1 MEYQAN
7 SRVVREKM
15 DRLKARQGARRLIIA
30 TPWRSKRPVAIFSS
44 YPTKGLGRIT
54 GRTKANC
61 GTYLQLVFG
70 NREQAGQ

>member
-15 DRLKARQGARRLIIA
+15 DRLKARQEARLSLRRLGGPKGPA
-30 TPWRSKRPVAIFSS
+30 AIFSS

-61 GTYLQLVFG
+61 GTYLYLVFG
-70 NREQAGQ
+70 NREQAGR